1 VNGIHGET
9 TGLIGGGGQY
19 GGIHGLVK
27 NLALRP
33 VILGVSPVLASNDIV
48 SFRGVRTS
56 PRAYFDGFLGR
67 LCSATVITLFSRIRV
82 ICVACTPMEVTNC
95 R

>member
-48 SFRGVRTS
+48 SFRGTH
-56 PRAYFDGFLGR
+56 
-67 LCSATVITLFSRIRV
+67 
-82 ICVACTPMEVTNC
+82 
-95 R
+95 